1 MCTRECVHA
10 RVCACASVCLQ
21 KCIMAVKR
29 GVETATRHMAEPV
42 EEDTDAADAE
52 AFLAQLKA
60 VVHVRQACG
69 ACVRMC
75 VWHAVRAGRGFLHT
89 FRRGRAG

>member
-1 MCTRECVHA
+1 MCVTA
-10 RVCACASVCLQ
+10 RVCLQ

-29 GVETATRHMAEPV
+29 GVETATRHMGEPV

-60 VVHVRQACG
+60 VVHVRRACCVLRTHTT
-69 ACVRMC
+69 AC
-75 VWHAVRAGRGFLHT
+75 AV
-89 FRRGRAG
+89 